1 VPDDHLTQHQYAG
14 GLTEDVSTLTR
25 SGSGVRGQ
33 LSGQAARTELQS
45 GKDRAH
51 RYAGYV
57 KPQSVDVVSAEPQ
70 AVCARVVWVL
80 AVALLAAALAAAI
93 TIAVHYRGEVA
104 SLRRHL
110 RSAPTSIPPSSV
122 PLTLSTRTVA
132 LPPYGALNGA
142 VTVVSARSS
151 GSQARILLSVHLS
164 GGKPNTSYALTSFDC
179 AGSTGYQSWAAGITG
194 ADGSG
199 ALSGPALTV
208 SLSAEYWLYLMPSS
222 SEGSAGP
229 GLDARFT
236 AAGTFSASPAGNP
249 AC

>member
-1 VPDDHLTQHQYAG
+1 M
-14 GLTEDVSTLTR
+14 
-25 SGSGVRGQ
+25 
-33 LSGQAARTELQS
+33 
-45 GKDRAH
+45 
-51 RYAGYV
+51 
-57 KPQSVDVVSAEPQ
+57 KPRSVDVVSAEPRT
-70 AVCARVVWVL
+70 VSARVVWVL

-104 SLRRHL
+104 GLRGHL
-110 RSAPTSIPPSSV
+110 RSAPTSLPLSSV

-132 LPPYGALNGA
+132 LPPYGALNSA

-151 GSQARILLSVHLS
+151 GSQARILLSLHIS
-164 GGKPNTSYALTSFDC
+164 GGRPHTGYALTSFDC
-179 AGSTGYQSWAAGITG
+179 AGSTGYQSWAAGVTG
-194 ADGSG
+194 ADGS
-199 ALSGPALTV
+199 ATISGPAFTV

-222 SEGSAGP
+222 SGGSAGP